1 MPTKYPQE
9 LKTRALRLLA
19 DHLQNNPDTGI
30 YTACR
35 NIGERLGIGPETLR
49 KWHKQAEIDTGNT
62 PGTTTDMAAENR
74 HLRKENA
81 ELKQTNE
88 ILRTA
93 SAFFAA
99 ELDRPAR
106 S

>member
-9 LKTRALRLLA
+9 LKTRALRLLT
-19 DHLQNNPDTGI
+19 DRLENNPETGI

-35 NIGERLGIGPETLR
+35 EIGERLGIGAETLR
-49 KWHKQAEIDTGNT
+49 KWHKQAEIDAGKTA
-62 PGTTTDMAAENR
+62 GTSTDMAAENR
-74 HLRKENA
+74 RLRKENA
-81 ELKQTNE
+81 ELKRTNE

-106 S
+106 